1 MNSQSARRPDSAPGP
16 FHPGDAAAYQ
26 DWRNRKLAAYPER
39 LEELLV
45 EVRDPR
51 ALTSTEREAIRTRCA
66 KANMAI
72 YASHCGADSDKNIP
86 RLLGKQFGLIRL
98 DHNWLADDDGITPLA
113 VADAGDRGDFIPYTN
128 RPIKWHTDGYYNPPG
143 RSIRAMVLHC
153 VSPAASGG
161 ENALLDHEIAYLLLR
176 DENHEFIRALM
187 EPDAMTI
194 PARAGEDGV
203 ARPAQSGPVFSVDP
217 VSGALYMRYTAR
229 THSILWKRG
238 PVLLDAVKFLEQL
251 LVGDSPFIFRGRLES
266 GMGLICNN
274 VLHDRSGFSETETQR
289 RLLYRARYY
298 ERIG

>member
-1 MNSQSARRPDSAPGP
+1 MNLRSVRKRDSAPSP

-26 DWRNRKLAAYPER
+26 NWRNRKLAGYPER
-39 LEELLV
+39 LEELLM

-51 ALTSTEREAIRTRCA
+51 VLTPAEGEAIRARCA
-66 KANMAI
+66 RANMAI
-72 YASHCGADSDKNIP
+72 YASNCGADSDKDIP
-86 RLLGKQFGLIRL
+86 RLLARQFGLIRL
-98 DHNWLADDDGITPLA
+98 DRNWLADDDGITPLA
-113 VADAGDRGDFIPYTN
+113 VAGGGDRGEYIPYTN
-128 RPIKWHTDGYYNPPG
+128 RPIKWHTDGYYNPPE

-153 VSPAASGG
+153 VSPAVSGG

-176 DENHEFIRALM
+176 DENPEFIRALM

-217 VSGALYMRYTAR
+217 ASGALHMRYTAR
-229 THSILWKRG
+229 THSILWKHD
-238 PVLLDAVKFLEQL
+238 PAVVAAVKFLEQL
-251 LVGDSPFIFRGRLES
+251 LAGDSPFIFRGRLES

-274 VLHDRSGFSETETQR
+274 VLHDRSGFAETETQR

-298 ERIG
+298 DRIR